1 MPLARS
7 LLRALLAAAL
17 AVLTSAADELLPPNV
32 TLTFPIAAAGW
43 RDAVKQ
49 TSAVLGGRVGALL
62 VFARPSDSASVGPL
76 VGSVAA
82 ELGAE
87 SPLFILFVGD
97 ADDGTLG
104 DDTLG
109 GTLPHV
115 LLMLP
120 KRDADPR
127 GPPALRPHAAWSSWP
142 PNADLKTNREARR
155 EATTGVV
162 NMVRPA
168 LDDCAEDGLCDE
180 VMDADKFKEAHRR
193 LHEDVRAQTG
203 GQQRKGRMI
212 KHEVKLNEG
221 RAEMS
226 EGKVGYKR
234 KRKRGEKQALQPEDP
249 TKQEL

>member
-17 AVLTSAADELLPPNV
+17 AALTSAADELLPPNV

-62 VFARPSDSASVGPL
+62 VFARPIDAASVGPL
-76 VGSVAA
+76 AGAVAA

-109 GTLPHV
+109 FALPHV
-115 LLMLP
+115 ELMLP
-120 KRDADPR
+120 TRAAAPR
-127 GPPALRPHAAWSSWP
+127 EPPALRAHAAWSKWP
-142 PNADLKTNREARR
+142 PIADLLSTDGEARR
-155 EATTGVV
+155 DATAGVV
-162 NMVRPA
+162 AMVRPA
-168 LDDCAEDGLCDE
+168 LEECADDGLCAE
-180 VMDADKFKEAHRR
+180 VMDPDRFKEAHRR
-193 LHEDVRAQTG
+193 LHEVTLEQ
-203 GQQRKGRMI
+203 GRGAT
-212 KHEVKLNEG
+212 KP
-221 RAEMS
+221 
-226 EGKVGYKR
+226 KR
-234 KRKRGEKQALQPEDP
+234 RRKRGKAASLLPEDP
-249 TKQEL
+249 TKEEL

>member
-1 MPLARS
+1 MAAQAAR
-7 LLRALLAAAL
+7 LLAALVAAL
-17 AVLTSAADELLPPNV
+17 ASAADEPALRRNV
-32 TLTFPIAAAGW
+32 TLTFPITSKGW
-43 RDAVKQ
+43 RSNVKQ
-49 TSAVLGGRVGALL
+49 TSAMFGGRVGALL
-62 VFARPSDSASVGPL
+62 VFARPDDAFSVGPL
-76 VGSVAA
+76 AGAVAS
-82 ELGAE
+82 ELGRE
-87 SPLFILFVGD
+87 MPLYIGFVGD

-180 VMDADKFKEAHRR
+180 VMDADKFNEAHRR